1 MKNYQVYVYY
11 HGCFSTIVEAEDEQK
26 AKELAKS
33 KADSMNDKD
42 FLQAIELIEDGS
54 DVYQV

>member
-33 KADSMNDKD
+33 KANSMNDKD
-42 FLQAIELIEDGS
+42 FLQTIELIEDGS

>member
-42 FLQAIELIEDGS
+42 FLQAIELLEDGS